1 LATTK
6 WFAQG
11 WVSEHSPLSPE
22 ARAQVAH
29 GESEAR
35 WFSRLDTPHQLW
47 EVVKRVL
54 VGVYSEGFVHAGNF
68 AYLSLVVLFSFCIVA
83 AAIAGAFGQTQ
94 SGIAL
99 INAFFQTVPPGV
111 AEALRGPVES
121 AMTARSGPLLWF
133 GAAVSLWTT
142 ASLIET
148 IRDVMHRSYGT
159 QPHLY
164 FWQYRLGSL
173 GTVVF
178 SVLLAMV
185 AFSAQVLVTAIEG
198 LVYRFIPSA
207 ENIAGY
213 FALGRFV
220 PFLILFAAIYLIF
233 RGLTPQKYR
242 SRIYPKWPG
251 AALVSLWWLG
261 CTTVL
266 PWFLSTISNY
276 DITYGSLAGVMV
288 ALIFFYLIGLGLVT
302 GAQLNAALA
311 NHHENGLRE
320 RQPEL
325 FDK

>member
-1 LATTK
+1 M
-6 WFAQG
+6 
-11 WVSEHSPLSPE
+11 
-22 ARAQVAH
+22 
-29 GESEAR
+29 
-35 WFSRLDTPHQLW
+35 
-47 EVVKRVL
+47 KRVF

-111 AEALRGPVES
+111 ADALRGPVES
-121 AMTARSGPLLWF
+121 AMAARSGPLLWF
-133 GAAVSLWTT
+133 GGAVSLWTT

-159 QPHLY
+159 QPHLH
-164 FWQYRLGSL
+164 FWQYRLSSL

-178 SVLLAMV
+178 SVLLAMA
-185 AFSAQVLVTAIEG
+185 AFSAQVLVTAAED

-207 ENIAGY
+207 QNVAGY

-233 RGLTPQKYR
+233 RGLTPFKYR
-242 SRIYPKWPG
+242 ARIYPKWPG

-261 CTTVL
+261 CTAVL
-266 PWFLSTISNY
+266 PWFLSTITNY
-276 DITYGSLAGVMV
+276 DVTYGSLAGVMV
-288 ALIFFYLIGLGLVT
+288 ALIFFYLVGLGMVT

-311 NHHENGLRE
+311 NAHENGLRD
-320 RQPEL
+320 R
-325 FDK
+325 

>member
-1 LATTK
+1 
-6 WFAQG
+6 
-11 WVSEHSPLSPE
+11 VSEHSPLSPE
-22 ARAQVAH
+22 ARAHSGVSH

-35 WFSRLDTPHQLW
+35 WFSHLDTPHQLW
-47 EVVKRVL
+47 EVLKRVF

-94 SGIAL
+94 SGLAL
-99 INAFFQTVPPGV
+99 INAFFETVPPGV
-111 AEALRGPVES
+111 ADALRGPVES

-159 QPHLY
+159 EPHLY

-178 SVLLAMV
+178 SVVLAMV
-185 AFSAQVLVTAIEG
+185 PFSPQVLVTAVEE
-198 LVYRFIPSA
+198 LLYRFIPSA
-207 ENIAGY
+207 ENVAAY

-242 SRIYPKWPG
+242 NRIYPKWPG

-261 CTTVL
+261 CTAVL

-276 DITYGSLAGVMV
+276 DVTYGSLAGVMV
-288 ALIFFYLIGLGLVT
+288 ALIFFYLIGLGMVT

-311 NHHENGLRE
+311 NHHENGLRQREPE
-320 RQPEL
+320 R

>member
-1 LATTK
+1 M
-6 WFAQG
+6 
-11 WVSEHSPLSPE
+11 SEHSPLSPE
-22 ARAQVAH
+22 ARAHSPTLH

-35 WFSRLDTPHQLW
+35 WFSHLNTPQQAW
-47 EVVKRVL
+47 EVVKRVF

-111 AEALRGPVES
+111 ADALRGPVES

-178 SVLLAMV
+178 SVFLAMI
-185 AFSAQVLVTAIEG
+185 AFSAQVLVTAIEE

-207 ENIAGY
+207 QNVAGY

-242 SRIYPKWPG
+242 DRIYPKWPG

-261 CTTVL
+261 CTALL

-276 DITYGSLAGVMV
+276 DVTYGSLAGVMV
-288 ALIFFYLIGLGLVT
+288 ALIFFYLIGLGMVT

-311 NHHENGLRE
+311 NAHENGLRD
-320 RQPEL
+320 RQSEL
-325 FDK
+325 LDK